1 MPSLNRVQLIGQV
14 TDPLHVHME
23 GDLKEVVATIMTTE
37 PGRNAA
43 TGERWVT
50 VDYHPVEFQ
59 GRLAE
64 LVAAKAGIGA
74 LLFIEASLAT
84 ESLAGAEGSGLKVTK
99 IKARSVQI
107 LQEGAPEAP
116 ANTAGP
122 AASAVAAEPAK
133 APVVAPV
140 VAPIAAAVA
149 APIATPAAPAA
160 PAAPAVNT
168 APVAAAT
175 QAPRRHFV
183 PGARRAVPT
192 ASPAA
197 SPAAAP
203 AAAPVAAP
211 AVAAAAPAPTVAAA
225 GAPAQT
231 PTAAAATPSRKWS
244 RGLNRA
250 AAAATA

>member
-14 TDPLHVHME
+14 TDPVHVHME

-43 TGERWVT
+43 TGERWVA

-84 ESLAGAEGSGLKVTK
+84 ESVAGAEGSGLKVTK

-116 ANTAGP
+116 ANTA
-122 AASAVAAEPAK
+122 VAAEPAK

-140 VAPIAAAVA
+140 VAPIAATVA
-149 APIATPAAPAA
+149 APIATPAA

-183 PGARRAVPT
+183 PGARRAVPA

-197 SPAAAP
+197 SPT
-203 AAAPVAAP
+203 AAPVAAP
-211 AVAAAAPAPTVAAA
+211 AVAQAAHAPTVAPAA
-225 GAPAQT
+225 TSAQAPAAAVAT
-231 PTAAAATPSRKWS
+231 PTRKWS

>member
-84 ESLAGAEGSGLKVTK
+84 ESLAGAEGSGLRVTK

-107 LQEGAPEAP
+107 LQEGAQEEP
-116 ANTAGP
+116 ANSADP
-122 AASAVAAEPAK
+122 ATASAVAAEPAK
-133 APVVAPV
+133 APVATTVAE
-140 VAPIAAAVA
+140 PI
-149 APIATPAAPAA
+149 AA

-211 AVAAAAPAPTVAAA
+211 AVAPAAPALTVAAA
-225 GAPAQT
+225 GAPAQA